1 MKARVKNTFIEEDNI
16 KDDVV
21 SNLNIPKYENPST
34 NLENNSDLLEKIIKK
49 YKKYPSILAILQQQF
64 ENSFPIS
71 IIPKEGIEND
81 ILNLH
86 YTKA

>member
-1 MKARVKNTFIEEDNI
+1 MKVRVKNTLIEEHNI

-21 SNLNIPKYENPST
+21 SNLSIPKYENPST
-34 NLENNSDLLEKIIKK
+34 NLENNSDLFEKIIKK
-49 YKKYPSILAILQQQF
+49 CKKPPSILAILQQQF
-64 ENSFPIS
+64 ENSFRIS
-71 IIPKEGIEND
+71 IIPKEGIEKD